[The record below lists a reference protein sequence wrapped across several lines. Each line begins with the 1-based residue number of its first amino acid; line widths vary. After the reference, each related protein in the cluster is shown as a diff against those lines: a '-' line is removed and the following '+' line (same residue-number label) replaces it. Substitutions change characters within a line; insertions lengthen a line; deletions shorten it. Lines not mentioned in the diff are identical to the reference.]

1 MISKTTTIS
10 YVLALLAFTN
20 INVIHAAPEK
30 MEARFFDGDGIERG
44 NGHVYFDSAIPRQ
57 VQIARQP
64 FESNKILDALGLTID
79 GREGGK
85 VRYTN
90 DDMAEPHYYWLG
102 TPEKQAGSTD
112 GQTEYPLQWQ
122 FGYNDNR
129 SLTMNFSDDGLS
141 GSWSQHTIN
150 LAGYLQTGSGA
161 FTLTA
166 VDFDSK
172 LTPISEQAKGGAGS
186 MGPLTIFIGIF
197 TALAVIQIKNS
208 KGASGNA

>member
-1 MISKTTTIS
+1 MILRTATIAC
-10 YVLALLAFTN
+10 VLALVAFTS
-20 INVIHAAPEK
+20 IIHAAPEK
-30 MEARFFDGDGIERG
+30 MEARFFDGDGIEQG
-44 NGHVYFDSAIPRQ
+44 NGHIYFDSAIPRQ
-57 VQIARQP
+57 IQIAQQL
-64 FESNKILDALGLTID
+64 FESNSILDALGFTIN
-79 GREGGK
+79 GREGDK

-122 FGYNDNR
+122 FGYDENR

-150 LAGYLQTGSGA
+150 LEGYLQTGSGK

-172 LTPISEQAKGGAGS
+172 LTPISRQTKGGTGS
-186 MGPLTIFIGIF
+186 IGALTIFIGIF
-197 TALAVIQIKNS
+197 TALAATQIRNS
-208 KGASGNA
+208 